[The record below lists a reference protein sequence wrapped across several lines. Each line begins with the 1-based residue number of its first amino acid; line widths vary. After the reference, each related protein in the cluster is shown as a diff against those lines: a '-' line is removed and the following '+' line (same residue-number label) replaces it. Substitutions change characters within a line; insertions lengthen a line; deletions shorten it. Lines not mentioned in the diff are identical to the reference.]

1 MSQVSSNNPRNRDL
15 PTNDSGSTA
24 FARRRTILD
33 RKTNVRGLSMVAAL
47 SLVLL
52 IGACTSKAK
61 TEPAAAQTASAQSAQ
76 EPAAGLKR
84 FYDQKLNFASC
95 KGYATTATEEKLYV
109 DPFECGRLEV
119 PLDYNNPQGKTMQI
133 AVLRLPARGERG
145 QGIGS
150 LVINPGGPGGSGMYV
165 AVLSA
170 LGLKDSPVL
179 QRFDMV
185 GFDPRGVGA
194 STPAISCFTDKEN
207 DRGENQTT
215 LLGTSGEWSAN
226 DTRKLMEKC
235 ANGSGGKNVLAAVG
249 TRNAARDMDVLRAAL
264 GDKKLTFAGQSY
276 GTRLGAVYAEM
287 FPQNVRAMVFDSVID
302 PRQSSAERRLSLHAG
317 FQRSFDLMAKFCAKK
332 PDCPLGTDPKQ
343 STAMFQKLFQPLIDA
358 PVPASSGRTLN
369 FFQGT
374 SGVGAGLYVAEAWPR
389 IIDGIAQLKNE
400 RRGDKLLAITDD
412 FYGRDPNGKWNN
424 FIEANFAINCNDE
437 QRRTPKQEAS
447 LRRKIFDVNPF
458 LDTGRPTEGVTRDA
472 CEFWPS
478 EPTLGFPYAQNVQG
492 LPDTLILSITGDPA
506 TPYKAGTS
514 LAESIGGTVFTVE
527 GERHTVAL
535 EGINPCVNKIFADYL
550 INLKLPADK
559 ERCVL

>member
-1 MSQVSSNNPRNRDL
+1 M
-15 PTNDSGSTA
+15 
-24 FARRRTILD
+24 FD
-33 RKTNVRGLSMVAAL
+33 RKPYVRSLSIAASVML
-47 SLVLL
+47 TLAACGQPALEQSLKLGEV
-52 IGACTSKAK
+52 
-61 TEPAAAQTASAQSAQ
+61 PA
-76 EPAAGLKR
+76 ELKR
-84 FYDQKLNFASC
+84 FYDQKLTFGSC

-109 DPFECGRLEV
+109 APFECGRLEV
-119 PLDYNNPQGKTMQI
+119 PLNYDNPQSGTMQI
-133 AVLRLPARGERG
+133 GVLRLPARGERG
-145 QGIGS
+145 ERIGS
-150 LVINPGGPGGSGMYV
+150 LVINPGGPGGSGMSV

-215 LLGTSGEWSAN
+215 LLGTSGQWTAA

-235 ANGSGGKNVLAAVG
+235 AKGSGGEQVLAAVG

-264 GDKKLTFAGQSY
+264 GDEKLTFAGQSY

-302 PRQSSAERRLSLHAG
+302 PRQNSAERRLSLHAG
-317 FQRSFDLMAKFCAKK
+317 FQRSFDQMAEFCAKK

-343 STAMFQKLFQPLIDA
+343 ATTVFQKLFQPLIEN
-358 PVPASSGRTLN
+358 PVPAGNGRTLN

-374 SGVGAGLYVAEAWPR
+374 GGVLAGLYTAEAWPR

-400 RRGDKLLAITDD
+400 GCGDKLLAINDD
-412 FYGRDPNGKWNN
+412 FSGRDPNGKWTN
-424 FIEANFAINCNDE
+424 FIEANLAINCNDE
-437 QRRTPKQEAS
+437 QRRTPAQEAD
-447 LRRKIFDVNPF
+447 LRRQIFDVNPF
-458 LDTGRPTEGVTRDA
+458 LDTGRPVEGVTRDA

-478 EPTLGFPYAQNVQG
+478 EPTLGFPYAQDVQG
-492 LPDTLILSITGDPA
+492 LPDTLIIAVTGDPA
-506 TPYKAGTS
+506 TPYKAGSS
-514 LAESIGGTVFTVE
+514 LAESIGGTLFTVE

-535 EGINPCVNKIFADYL
+535 EGINPCVNKVFADYL
-550 INLKLPADK
+550 IDLKLPADRD
-559 ERCVL
+559 RCVL